1 MRGESEAIVVPVG
14 MSPVH
19 SFRIL
24 KSLIGRDFEMIV
36 LAVSDQTRSTGL
48 AILDVPGDDE
58 TETKIIGY
66 ANIAQLIERNPDI
79 KQWNLLMGPGT
90 RSMAITLWSEIAN
103 ATGDSPR
110 IWVDHR
116 RKTKKGK
123 GKPIAG
129 EHIVNLADR
138 TEQYK
143 IVPIEEEDACAI
155 CGIGVEELQM
165 TEGLRWDSLYSKF
178 SYQITVPSDA
188 RGMSK
193 TVARAWEEKVAS
205 KVKDLRDHLGRHAL
219 EIHREPVPSKPK
231 FWLKIGERLDDL
243 DIRGG
248 SK

>member
-1 MRGESEAIVVPVG
+1 

-36 LAVSDQTRSTGL
+36 LAVSDQTRSTGQ
-48 AILDVPGDDE
+48 AILGVIGENE

-66 ANIAQLIERNPDI
+66 ANIAKLIERNPDI

-90 RSMAITLWSEIAN
+90 RSMTITLWSEIAN

-116 RKTKKGK
+116 RKTKRGK
-123 GKPIAG
+123 GNPIAG
-129 EHIVNLADR
+129 EHIINLGSR
-138 TEQYK
+138 KERYK

-155 CGIGVEELQM
+155 YGIGVEELQM
-165 TEGLRWDSLYSKF
+165 TEGLSWDSLYSRF
-178 SYQITVPSDA
+178 SYHITVPSDA

-205 KVKDLRDHLGRHAL
+205 KVKDLRDRLGRHAL
-219 EIHREPVPSKPK
+219 EIHRSPVPSDPRY
-231 FWLKIGERLDDL
+231 WLKIGERLDDL

>member
-36 LAVSDQTRSTGL
+36 LAVSDQTRSTGQ
-48 AILDVPGDDE
+48 AILGVIGENE

-66 ANIAQLIERNPDI
+66 ANIAKLIERNPDI

-90 RSMAITLWSEIAN
+90 RSMTITLWSEIAN

-116 RKTKKGK
+116 RKTKRGK
-123 GKPIAG
+123 GNPIAG
-129 EHIVNLADR
+129 EHIINLGSR
-138 TEQYK
+138 KERYK

-155 CGIGVEELQM
+155 YGIGVEELQM
-165 TEGLRWDSLYSKF
+165 TEGLSWDSLYSKF
-178 SYQITVPSDA
+178 SYHITVPSDA

-205 KVKDLRDHLGRHAL
+205 KVKDLRDRLGRHAL
-219 EIHREPVPSKPK
+219 EIHRSPVPSDPRY
-231 FWLKIGERLDDL
+231 WLKIGERLDDL

>member
-1 MRGESEAIVVPVG
+1 MTGESEAIVVPVG

-36 LAVSDQTRSTGL
+36 LAVSDQTQSTGQ
-48 AILDVPGDDE
+48 AILDVVGDDE
-58 TETKIIGY
+58 VETKIIGY
-66 ANIAQLIERNPDI
+66 SKIAQLVEREPDI

-90 RSMAITLWSEIAN
+90 RSMAITLWGEIAN
-103 ATGDSPR
+103 ETGDSPR
-110 IWVDHR
+110 IWVYHS

-129 EHIVNLADR
+129 EHIINLGDR
-138 TEQYK
+138 KERYK

-155 CGIGVEELQM
+155 YGIGVEEVQM
-165 TEGLRWDSLYSKF
+165 TEGLSWDSAYSKF
-178 SYQITVPSDA
+178 SYHITVPSDA

-193 TVARAWEEKVAS
+193 AVARAWEEKVAS
-205 KVKDLRDHLGRHAL
+205 KVNDLRGRLGRHAL
-219 EIHREPVPSKPK
+219 EIRREPVPSDPRY
-231 FWLKIGERLDDL
+231 WLKIGERLDDL
-243 DIRGG
+243 GIIGG

>member
-36 LAVSDQTRSTGL
+36 LAVSDQTRSTGQ
-48 AILDVPGDDE
+48 AILGVIGENE

-66 ANIAQLIERNPDI
+66 ANIAKLIERNPDI

-90 RSMAITLWSEIAN
+90 RSMTITLWSEIAN

-116 RKTKKGK
+116 RKTKRGK
-123 GKPIAG
+123 GNPIAG
-129 EHIVNLADR
+129 EHIINLGSR
-138 TEQYK
+138 KERYK

-155 CGIGVEELQM
+155 YGIGVEELQM
-165 TEGLRWDSLYSKF
+165 TEGLSWDSLYSRF
-178 SYQITVPSDA
+178 SYHITVPSDA

-205 KVKDLRDHLGRHAL
+205 KVKDLRDRLGRHAL
-219 EIHREPVPSKPK
+219 EIHRSPVPSDPRY
-231 FWLKIGERLDDL
+231 WLKIGERLDDL

>member
-36 LAVSDQTRSTGL
+36 LAVSDQTRSTGQ
-48 AILDVPGDDE
+48 AILGVIGENE

-66 ANIAQLIERNPDI
+66 ANIAKLIERNPDI

-90 RSMAITLWSEIAN
+90 RSMTITLWSEIAN

-116 RKTKKGK
+116 RKTKRGK
-123 GKPIAG
+123 GNPIAG
-129 EHIVNLADR
+129 EHIINLGSR
-138 TEQYK
+138 KERYK

-155 CGIGVEELQM
+155 YGIGVEELQM
-165 TEGLRWDSLYSKF
+165 TEGLSWDSLYSKF

-205 KVKDLRDHLGRHAL
+205 KVKDLRDRLGRHAL
-219 EIHREPVPSKPK
+219 EIHRSPVPSDPRY
-231 FWLKIGERLDDL
+231 WLKIGERLDDL